1 MRRCRKMAVQ
11 QGKLLQ
17 AEADIGG
24 STVVL
29 CMAET
34 AATRDG
40 KDAYQ
45 ALKTVNGLIFTGATG
60 TNVNDVAVALVE

>member
-1 MRRCRKMAVQ
+1 MAIQ

-40 KDAYQ
+40 KDAVLRQ
-45 ALKTVNGLIFTGATG
+45 DEGQQNLHRRATVFFCNRADGF
-60 TNVNDVAVALVE
+60 VR